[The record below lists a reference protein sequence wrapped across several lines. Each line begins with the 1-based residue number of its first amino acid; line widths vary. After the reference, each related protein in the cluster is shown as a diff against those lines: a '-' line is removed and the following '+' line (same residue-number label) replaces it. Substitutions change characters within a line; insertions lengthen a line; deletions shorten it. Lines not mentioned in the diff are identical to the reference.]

1 MTRIITVC
9 TGNICRSPMAEYL
22 IRRAVERADLPEVT
36 VESFGISDEER
47 GNPVDPRAARV
58 LQAEGIDASGHRAR
72 QVTAADLAAAD
83 LVLALDLPHERAL
96 RSLAETERDAEK
108 IHLLREF
115 DPEAAHLKHRSL
127 GIYDPWY
134 GDEEDFETTF
144 EMIDAAVPGVVD
156 WAREHGPADAETA
169 RG

>member
-58 LQAEGIDASGHRAR
+58 LQGEGIDASGHRAR
-72 QVTAADLAAAD
+72 QVTPADLAAAD

-96 RSLAETERDAEK
+96 RGLAETERDAEK

-134 GDEEDFETTF
+134 GSERDFVYTTDL
-144 EMIDAAVPGVVD
+144 IDAA
-156 WAREHGPADAETA
+156 A
-169 RG
+169 RGLINHLKQEGDAQ